1 MMEGVGI
8 HPTAIVDLKS
18 EIGDNV
24 FIGPYCSVGAHVQ
37 IGNGSKL
44 HAHVYVEGHVTIGK
58 ENQFYPYSTIG
69 TPPQDINYKNEPTR
83 VEIGDNNIFREFVSV
98 HRGTIKDRLLTK
110 IGSNCLFMAY
120 VHVGHDVQIGNHG
133 VFANSINFAGHV
145 RIGDHCI
152 FGGGCNISQFV
163 TVGRGCYIGG
173 ASAIDRDI
181 PLFCTGLGNRLRLKG
196 INIIGMKRQGYS
208 RDVISEVVDFFR
220 GMEASALSP
229 RAFLDNGD
237 FMEDF
242 KNNEVVLEMSTM
254 IKNSKIGIASFS

>member
-1 MMEGVGI
+1 MIEDVGI
-8 HPTAIVDLKS
+8 HPMAIVDPKA

-24 FIGPYCSVGAHVQ
+24 FIGPYCLVGAHVQ
-37 IGNGSKL
+37 IGNGSKF
-44 HAHVYVEGHVTIGK
+44 HAHVYVQGNTKIGK

-98 HRGTIKDRLLTK
+98 HRGTIKDGLLTK
-110 IGSNCLFMAY
+110 IGNNCFFMSY
-120 VHVGHDVQIGNHG
+120 VHVGHDVQIGDHG

-145 RIGDHCI
+145 QIGDYCI

-173 ASAIDRDI
+173 ASAIDRDV
-181 PLFCTGLGNRLRLKG
+181 PLFCTGFGNRLRLKG
-196 INIIGMKRQGYS
+196 VNIIGMKRQGYS
-208 RDVISEVVDFFR
+208 REVISEVVDFYR

-229 RAFLDNGD
+229 RTFVDNKE

-242 KNNEVVLEMSTM
+242 KDNGVVMEMSAM
-254 IKNSKIGIASFS
+254 IKNSKIGMASFS